1 MLIAMQQQRRGESAI
16 LAVESV
22 PQSREAWH
30 IVLKRLRISHQK
42 VFAVLRMKRSCQ
54 VEKHKNKIQNFFCEV
69 GLGSSLA
76 NRL

>member
-1 MLIAMQQQRRGESAI
+1 MQQERRSESAI

-22 PQSREAWH
+22 PQSREVWH
-30 IVLKRLRISHQK
+30 IELERLRISNQK
-42 VFAVLRMKRSCQ
+42 VFAVSRLERACQ